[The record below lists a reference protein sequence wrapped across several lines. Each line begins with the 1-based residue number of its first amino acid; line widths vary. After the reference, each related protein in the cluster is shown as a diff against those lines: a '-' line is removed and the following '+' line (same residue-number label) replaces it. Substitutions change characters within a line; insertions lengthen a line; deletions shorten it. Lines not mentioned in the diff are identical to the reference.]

1 MQNLYKRAGVLTG
14 FVVLLIIL
22 IANAF
27 VTRRQLSVQV
37 ANQSWVLH
45 SRQVLFELSQ
55 IESLLKDAETGQ
67 RGFLYTGQARYLQPY
82 NFAVTQIAPHIRN
95 LSRLTADDP
104 RQQADISQLRGL
116 TQEKLGELA
125 QTIQLYQSGQTD
137 QAKALVLSDY
147 GLATMDKIRQLMA
160 QMMREETSLEQAR
173 MTAYQ
178 RSVRSTILS
187 IYFASILAALGLL
200 LLAYRILR
208 EMDLRE
214 KHGAEIR
221 EREEWFRVT
230 LTSIGDAVIATD
242 KKGIVTFVNPVAT
255 QLTGTSFAQAKSKP
269 IQQIFPIFHEYTHQ
283 VSENPVKKVLEQGK
297 IVGLANHTA
306 LQHTNGSMT
315 PIEDSAAPIRN
326 DNGEMVGV
334 VLVFRDATYQRKS
347 QEVLRKA
354 EKLAAAAR
362 LAATVAHEINNP
374 LEAVGN
380 LIYLAKAAPE
390 MPTEARQHLTIA
402 EQELARVSHLTR
414 QTLGFYRES
423 SAAVSV
429 EIPTLIESVLALYS
443 NKFNSKN
450 ITVVR
455 EFGEC
460 PPIQVVR
467 GEMNQVV
474 ANLISNAADAVGH
487 NGVITIRLAC
497 KESTAGS
504 VVHIVVEDDGPGITE
519 ENAKRIF
526 EPFFTTKKD
535 VGTGLGLWVVKE
547 IVERHGGAVE
557 VDSNNVNGS
566 RGAIFTVQLPG
577 NRETPEIVEEE
588 ASF

>member
-1 MQNLYKRAGVLTG
+1 MQDFYKRAGVLTG
-14 FVVLLIIL
+14 FVLLLLVL

-27 VTRRQLSVQV
+27 ITRRQLAVQV
-37 ANQSWVLH
+37 ANQGWVMH
-45 SRQVLFELSQ
+45 SRQILFELSQ
-55 IESLLKDAETGQ
+55 VESLLKDAETGQ
-67 RGFLYTGQARYLQPY
+67 RGYLYTGELRYLQPY
-82 NFAVTQIAPHIRN
+82 RAAVTQIGPHIQN
-95 LSRLTADDP
+95 LAQLTSDDP
-104 RQQADISQLRGL
+104 RQQGNIAQLRRL
-116 TQEKLGELA
+116 SQKKLSELA
-125 QTIQLYQSGQTD
+125 KTIDLNQSGQTE
-137 QAKALVLSDY
+137 QAKALVLSNF
-147 GLATMDKIRQLMA
+147 GLFTMDKIRSLMN
-160 QMMREETSLEQAR
+160 QMMQEETSLEAAR
-173 MTAYQ
+173 MAAYQ
-178 RSVRSTILS
+178 RSIRATIAA
-187 IYFASILAALGLL
+187 IYFASILAALGLM
-200 LLAYRILR
+200 LLAYHILR

-214 KHGAEIR
+214 RHDAEIR

-242 KKGIVTFVNPVAT
+242 KDGAVIFVNPIAT
-255 QLTGTSFAQAKSKP
+255 QLTGTSFLQAKDKP
-269 IQQIFPIFHEYTHQ
+269 IQEIFPIFHEYTHQ
-283 VSENPVKKVLEQGK
+283 VSENPVKKVLEQGR

-306 LQHTNGSMT
+306 LQHRDGTLT

-326 DNGEMVGV
+326 DKGEIVGV
-334 VLVFRDATYQRKS
+334 VLVFRDATYHRKS

-390 MPTEARQHLTIA
+390 MPPEATEQLTLA

-423 SAAVSV
+423 TAAVSV
-429 EIPTLIESVLALYS
+429 EVPALIESVLALYS

-460 PPIQVVR
+460 PPIYVVR

-474 ANLISNAADAVGH
+474 ANLISNAADAVGN
-487 NGVITIRLAC
+487 NGTITIRLAC
-497 KESTAGS
+497 REDSDGP
-504 VVHIVVEDDGPGITE
+504 VVHMVVEDDGPGITE

-557 VDSNNVNGS
+557 LRSHTDHTA
-566 RGAIFTVQLPG
+566 RGAAFMVMLPC
-577 NRETPEIVEEE
+577 NPEP
-588 ASF
+588 ASESV

>member
-1 MQNLYKRAGVLTG
+1 MQNDYKRAGVLTG
-14 FVVLLIIL
+14 FFLLLLVL

-27 VTRRQLSVQV
+27 ITRRQLAVQV
-37 ANQSWVLH
+37 KNQSWVLQ

-67 RGFLYTGQARYLQPY
+67 RGFLYTGQPRYLQPY
-82 NFAVTQIAPHIRN
+82 YAGVTQVEPHLRN

-104 RQQADISQLRGL
+104 RQQANISHLRTL
-116 TQEKLGELA
+116 TQEKLSELA
-125 QTIQLYQSGQTD
+125 QTIGLYQSGQTE

-160 QMMREETSLEQAR
+160 QMLRQETSLELAR
-173 MTAYQ
+173 MAAYQ

-214 KHGAEIR
+214 KHGADIR

-242 KKGIVTFVNPVAT
+242 RQGMVTFVNPVAT
-255 QLTGTSFAQAKSKP
+255 QLTGTTFAQAKGKP

-283 VSENPVKKVLEQGK
+283 VSENPVKKVLELGK

-306 LQHTNGSMT
+306 LQHRDGSLT

-326 DNGEMVGV
+326 DNGDMVGV
-334 VLVFRDATYQRKS
+334 VLVFRDATFQRKS

-390 MPTEARQHLTIA
+390 IPTEAMQQLTMA

-423 SAAVSV
+423 SAAVTV
-429 EIPTLIESVLALYS
+429 EVPALIESVLALYS
-443 NKFNSKN
+443 NKFNTKN
-450 ITVVR
+450 ITVMR
-455 EFGEC
+455 DFGEC
-460 PPIQVVR
+460 PPVQVVR

-487 NGVITIRLAC
+487 NGEITIRLVC
-497 KESTAGS
+497 KQRPDGP
-504 VVHIVVEDDGPGITE
+504 VVHLAVEDDGPGVTE
-519 ENAKRIF
+519 ENAQRIF

-547 IVERHGGAVE
+547 IVERHGGSVAVN
-557 VDSNNVNGS
+557 SHNGNGS
-566 RGAIFTVQLPG
+566 CGAIFTVQLPC
-577 NRETPEIVEEE
+577 NRETPEMAGEV
-588 ASF
+588 ASA

>member
-1 MQNLYKRAGVLTG
+1 MQNFYKRAGVLTG
-14 FVVLLIIL
+14 FVLLLLIL

-27 VTRRQLSVQV
+27 VTRRQLAVQV
-37 ANQSWVLH
+37 ASQSWVLH

-55 IESLLKDAETGQ
+55 IESQLKDAETGQ
-67 RGFLYTGQARYLQPY
+67 RGFLYTGQPRYLQPY
-82 NFAVTQIAPHIRN
+82 NVAITQIEPHLQN
-95 LSRLTADDP
+95 LSQLTANDP
-104 RQQADISQLRGL
+104 RQQTYIPQLRSL
-116 TQEKLGELA
+116 TQEKLNELA
-125 QTIQLYQSGQTD
+125 RTIQLYKTGQTA

-147 GLATMDKIRQLMA
+147 GLATMEKIRQLTNR
-160 QMMREETSLEQAR
+160 MMQEETSVEQMR
-173 MTAYQ
+173 MVAYQ
-178 RSVRSTILS
+178 RNVRSTILS
-187 IYFASILAALGLL
+187 IYFATILAVLGLV

-242 KKGIVTFVNPVAT
+242 EQGIVTFVNPVAT
-255 QLTGTSFAQAKSKP
+255 QLTGINFAQAKGKP
-269 IQQIFPIFHEYTHQ
+269 IQEVFPIFHEYTHQ

-306 LQHTNGSMT
+306 LQHTDGSLT

-326 DNGEMVGV
+326 DNGDVVGV
-334 VLVFRDATYQRKS
+334 VLVFRDATYHRKS

-390 MPTEARQHLTIA
+390 MPTEAMQQLAMA

-423 SAAVSV
+423 SAAVWV
-429 EIPTLIESVLALYS
+429 EVPALIESVLTLYS
-443 NKFNSKN
+443 NKFNTKN
-450 ITVVR
+450 IAVVR
-455 EFGEC
+455 DFGEC

-474 ANLISNAADAVGH
+474 ANLISNAADAVSH
-487 NGVITIRLAC
+487 NGVITVRLVC
-497 KESTAGS
+497 KQRVDGP
-504 VVHIVVEDDGPGITE
+504 VVHLAVEDDGPGVTE
-519 ENAKRIF
+519 ENAQRIF

-547 IVERHGGAVE
+547 IVERHGGAIE
-557 VDSNNVNGS
+557 VNSHDGNGS
-566 RGAIFTVQLPG
+566 RGAIFTVQLPC
-577 NRETPEIVEEE
+577 NRETSAVAEE
-588 ASF
+588 AASI

>member
-1 MQNLYKRAGVLTG
+1 MQNSYKRAGVLTG
-14 FVVLLIIL
+14 FVFLLLLL

-27 VTRRQLSVQV
+27 VTRRQLAVQV
-37 ANQSWVLH
+37 ANQTRVLH
-45 SRQVLFELSQ
+45 SRQVLFESSQ
-55 IESLLKDAETGQ
+55 IESFLKDAETGQ

-82 NFAVTQIAPHIRN
+82 NAGVTHVEPHLRN
-95 LSRLTADDP
+95 LSRLTADNP
-104 RQQADISQLRGL
+104 RQQANISRLRSL
-116 TQEKLGELA
+116 TQAKLSELA
-125 QTIQLYQSGQTD
+125 QTIRLYQSGQTE
-137 QAKALVLSDY
+137 QAKALVLSEY
-147 GLATMDKIRQLMA
+147 GIATMDKIRQLTD
-160 QMMREETSLEQAR
+160 QMMQEEATVEQAR
-173 MTAYQ
+173 MAAYQ
-178 RSVRSTILS
+178 RSIQATIVS
-187 IYFASILAALGLL
+187 IYFASILAVIGLL

-214 KHGAEIR
+214 KHASEIR

-242 KKGIVTFVNPVAT
+242 KLGIVTFVNPIAA
-255 QLTGTSFAQAKSKP
+255 QLTGTSFAQSKGKP
-269 IQQIFPIFHEYTHQ
+269 IQEIFPIFHEYTHQ
-283 VSENPVKKVLEQGK
+283 ESENPVKKVLEKGK

-306 LQHTNGSMT
+306 LRHRDGSMT

-326 DNGEMVGV
+326 DNGDMVGV
-334 VLVFRDATYQRKS
+334 VLVFRDATYHRKS

-380 LIYLAKAAPE
+380 LIFLARGAPE
-390 MPTEARQHLTIA
+390 MPAEAMQQLTMA

-423 SAAVSV
+423 AAAVSV
-429 EIPTLIESVLALYS
+429 EVPALVESVLALYS
-443 NKFNSKN
+443 NKFNTKN

-455 EFGEC
+455 DFGEC

-474 ANLISNAADAVGH
+474 ANLISNAADAVGQ

-497 KESTAGS
+497 HQRPKGH
-504 VVHIVVEDDGPGITE
+504 VVHLVVEDNGPGVTK
-519 ENAKRIF
+519 ENGQRIF

-557 VDSNNVNGS
+557 VNSENDTGS
-566 RGAIFTVQLPG
+566 RGAIFTVQLPCNTG
-577 NRETPEIVEEE
+577 TPMADEEE
-588 ASF
+588 ASA

>member
-1 MQNLYKRAGVLTG
+1 MQNIYKRAGVLTG
-14 FVVLLIIL
+14 FVLLLLVL

-27 VTRRQLSVQV
+27 ITRRQLAVQV

-67 RGFLYTGQARYLQPY
+67 RGFLYTAEPRYLQPY
-82 NFAVTQIAPHIRN
+82 NIAVTQIGPHIQSLARFTYDN
-95 LSRLTADDP
+95 P
-104 RQQADISQLRGL
+104 RQQANIAQLRSL
-116 TQEKLGELA
+116 TQEKLSELD
-125 QTIQLYQSGQTD
+125 QTIHLYQSGQTE
-137 QAKALVLSDY
+137 QAKALVLSNF
-147 GLATMDKIRQLMA
+147 GRSTMDKIRLLMD
-160 QMMREETSLEQAR
+160 QMMQEETSLEQAR
-173 MTAYQ
+173 MAAYQ
-178 RSVRSTILS
+178 RSVRATVIS

-200 LLAYRILR
+200 LVAYRILR

-214 KHGAEIR
+214 KHASEIR
-221 EREEWFRVT
+221 QREEWFRVT

-242 KKGIVTFVNPVAT
+242 KEGMVTFVNPIAT
-255 QLTGTSFAQAKSKP
+255 QLTGTSFLQAKGRP
-269 IQQIFPIFHEYTHQ
+269 IQEIFPIFHEYTHQ
-283 VSENPVKKVLEQGK
+283 VTENPVKKVLEQGR

-306 LQHTNGSMT
+306 LQHRDGTLT
-315 PIEDSAAPIRN
+315 PIEDSAAPIRD
-326 DNGEMVGV
+326 DNGDMVGV

-380 LIYLAKAAPE
+380 LIYLAKAATE
-390 MPTEARQHLTIA
+390 MPTEAMQQLTLA

-429 EIPTLIESVLALYS
+429 EVPALIESVLALYS

-474 ANLISNAADAVGH
+474 ANLVSNAADAVGN
-487 NGVITIRLAC
+487 NGIITIRLTC
-497 KESTAGS
+497 KEREDGP
-504 VVHIVVEDDGPGITE
+504 VVHMVVEDDGPGVTA

-547 IVERHGGAVE
+547 IVERHGGIVE
-557 VDSNNVNGS
+557 VNSQSGNGS
-566 RGAIFTVQLPG
+566 RGAAFTILLPC
-577 NRETPEIVEEE
+577 NPETAMLADEE
-588 ASF
+588 ASA